1 MKVLVIGFGKIYIM
15 TYMHFYLEQLK
26 KNGCEV
32 HLIHWNR
39 DGKPDVPVPHDVTTH
54 SFECPIDTGIPRWRK
69 LSAFWGFRKMCKKI
83 IETGDFDLA
92 VVLTTP
98 PGIILLDLL
107 KKHFHKKYIF
117 DFRDITSENLWIF
130 RQLVNRLIHHSA
142 ATFVSSNAFRTHLRG
157 ADIYTSHN
165 LLPSSLDH
173 RNARRG
179 SERSVSP
186 IRIRYWGM
194 IRHEAINK
202 RIIDRLANDERFELH
217 YHGCEFGNA
226 RNLKQYCLDIGAT
239 NVFMHGIY
247 APDERYE
254 FAKHTDLLHNLF
266 ENDKTMQPAMANK
279 FYDGI
284 TLYIPQLCTEGSYMG
299 QQVKEHGIGLA
310 CDPHAPSFADDLFE
324 YYRSIS
330 WGPFENRCDQVL
342 ERVMTEYEDGIHR
355 INDILNRRQNV
366 LGNPAKTG

>member
-26 KNGCEV
+26 KKGCDI
-32 HLIHWNR
+32 HLIYWNR
-39 DGKPDVPVPHDVTTH
+39 DGQPDIPVPPGVTPH
-54 SFECPIDTGIPRWRK
+54 PFECPIETGIPRWRK
-69 LSAFWGFRKMCKKI
+69 LSAFWGFRTWCKKI

-107 KKHFHKKYIF
+107 NKHFPKKYIF
-117 DFRDITSENLWIF
+117 DFRDITSENLWVF
-130 RQLVNRLIHHSA
+130 RQLVNRLIAQSA
-142 ATFVSSNAFRTHLRG
+142 ATFVSSNAFRAYLRG
-157 ADIYTSHN
+157 DGIYTSHN
-165 LLPSSLDH
+165 LLPSCLEHRHVRKDH
-173 RNARRG
+173 PRT
-179 SERSVSP
+179 VSP

-202 RIIDRLANDERFELH
+202 QIIDRLANDDRFELH

-226 RNLKQYCLDIGAT
+226 RNLKQHCLDIGAR
-239 NVFMHGIY
+239 NVFMHGVY

-254 FAKHTDLLHNLF
+254 FAKDTDLLHNLF

-284 TLYIPQLCTEGSYMG
+284 ALYIPQLCTHGSYMG
-299 QQVKEHGIGLA
+299 HQVTEHAIGLA
-310 CDPHAPSFADDLFE
+310 CHPDSPAFADELFH
-324 YYRSIS
+324 YYNAIP
-330 WGPFENRCDQVL
+330 WGDFETRCDQVL
-342 ERVMTEYEDGIHR
+342 AGVMSEYEGGIHR
-355 INDILNRRQNV
+355 INDLLDRHESRPRQDSKS
-366 LGNPAKTG
+366 G